1 MNSINKNGK
10 IKVLI
15 VDDDERM
22 IRALQDI
29 LEFKG
34 FSVAL
39 AKDGEEALAK
49 VKQKEFDALI
59 LDILLPKKNGMEVL
73 KEVVADNPQLPVIVI
88 SGHGTIRL
96 AVESTKLGAYD
107 FLEKPLDAERVLITL
122 KNAVEKYRLERKV
135 QSLIRDSLE
144 RYKMVGKSHAIRKI
158 FKTIEQAAP
167 THGRVLIQGES
178 GTGKELV
185 ARAIHHLSARSDGP
199 FVRLNCAS
207 IPEEL
212 IESELFGYKRGAFT
226 GAATDKDGLFKA
238 ANRGT
243 LFLDEIGDMSLR
255 AQSKVLRA
263 IEEGEIQK
271 VGSVDSEQI
280 DVRLVAATN
289 KKLEDLIAEK
299 KFRED
304 LYYRLNVVTIEVPP
318 LRERKEDIPAL
329 IAHYNKIF
337 SEENNVKLRTFTT
350 DAIILFIEYDWPGNI
365 RELKNVV
372 EYLVVANDKEF
383 IDQQLAFKAVYR
395 NENGATGNYFSN
407 ASITLKEARENFE
420 KEFIMNRLTAL
431 GWNIS
436 KTAKAL
442 GLDRTNLYKKMVR
455 YKIKSLHP

>member
-1 MNSINKNGK
+1 MASLDGNGK

-22 IRALQDI
+22 IKALQDI

-34 FSVAL
+34 FNVDL
-39 AKDGEEALAK
+39 AKDGEEALSK
-49 VKQKEFDALI
+49 VTKKEFDALV
-59 LDILLPKKNGMEVL
+59 LDILLPKKDGIEVL
-73 KEVVADNPQLPVIVI
+73 KEVIADKPQLPVIMI

-135 QSLIRDSLE
+135 NSLIRDSLE
-144 RYKMVGKSHAIRKI
+144 RYKMVGQSFSIQQI

-167 THGRVLIQGES
+167 TNGRILIQGES
-178 GTGKELV
+178 GVGKELV
-185 ARAIHHLSARSDGP
+185 ARAIHHLSQRSAGP

-212 IESELFGYKRGAFT
+212 IESELFGYRKGAFT
-226 GAATDKDGLFKA
+226 GAVSDKEGLFKTA
-238 ANRGT
+238 DHGT

-271 VGSVDSEQI
+271 VGGLESEQV
-280 DVRLVAATN
+280 DVRLIAATN
-289 KKLEDLIAEK
+289 KNLDQLIEEK

-304 LYYRLNVVTIEVPP
+304 LYYRLNVITIEVPP

-329 IAHYNKIF
+329 IAHFNKIF
-337 SEENNVKLRTFTT
+337 SEENNVKLKTFTS
-350 DAIILFIEYDWPGNI
+350 DAIVLFVEYDWPGNI
-365 RELKNVV
+365 RELKNVI
-372 EYLVVANDKEF
+372 EYLVVANNEEI
-383 IDQQLAFKAVYR
+383 IDQQLVFNAIYR
-395 NENGATGNYFSN
+395 NDVHSKRSYFADIKLS
-407 ASITLKEARENFE
+407 LKEAREKFE
-420 KEFIMNRLTAL
+420 KEIIMNRLVVFD
-431 GWNIS
+431 WNIS
-436 KTAKAL
+436 KTAKEL

-455 YKIKSLHP
+455 YGIRSN

>member
-1 MNSINKNGK
+1 MNAITQNGK

-34 FSVAL
+34 FSVDL
-39 AKDGEEALAK
+39 AKDGEEALVK
-49 VKQKEFDALI
+49 VNQKDFDALV
-59 LDILLPKKNGMEVL
+59 LDIILPKKDGMEVL
-73 KEVVADNPQLPVIVI
+73 KEVVTKKPQLPVIVI

-122 KNAVEKYRLERKV
+122 KNAVEKYRLEKKV
-135 QSLIRDSLE
+135 HSLIRDSLE
-144 RYKMVGKSHAIRKI
+144 RYKMIGKSQAIRNI

-167 THGRVLIQGES
+167 THGRILIQGES

-185 ARAIHHLSARSDGP
+185 ARAIHHLSTRSDGP

-212 IESELFGYKRGAFT
+212 IESELFGYKKGAFT
-226 GAATDKDGLFKA
+226 GAGTDKEGLFKA
-238 ANRGT
+238 ANGGT

-255 AQSKVLRA
+255 AQAKVLRA

-271 VGSVDSEQI
+271 LGGVDFEQVDARI
-280 DVRLVAATN
+280 IAATN
-289 KKLEDLIAEK
+289 KKLEQLIVEK

-304 LYYRLNVVTIEVPP
+304 LYYRLNVVTIYVPP

-329 IAHYNKIF
+329 ITHFNKLF
-337 SEENNVKLRTFTT
+337 SDENNVKRRVFTT
-350 DAIILFIEYDWPGNI
+350 DAIILFVEYDWPGNI

-372 EYLVVANDKEF
+372 EYLVVVSDKEV
-383 IDQQLAFKAVYR
+383 IDQQLAFQAIYR
-395 NENGATGNYFSN
+395 NENYAQKTYFSN
-407 ASITLKEARENFE
+407 RNITLREARESFE
-420 KEFIMNRLTAL
+420 KEMILNRLAAL
-431 GWNIS
+431 NWNIS
-436 KTAKAL
+436 RTAKEL
-442 GLDRTNLYKKMVR
+442 GLDRTNLYKKMMR
-455 YKIKSLHP
+455 YGIQSH

>member
-1 MNSINKNGK
+1 MNSVNQNEK

-22 IRALQDI
+22 IKALQDI

-34 FSVAL
+34 FGVTL
-39 AKDGEEALAK
+39 AKDGEEALTK
-49 VKQKEFDALI
+49 VKQKDFDALI
-59 LDILLPKKNGMEVL
+59 LDILLPKKDGMEVL
-73 KEVVADNPQLPVIVI
+73 KEVVADKPQLPVIVI

-135 QSLIRDSLE
+135 NSLIRDSLE
-144 RYKMVGKSHAIRKI
+144 RYKMVGNSHVIREI

-167 THGRVLIQGES
+167 TNGRILIQGES

-185 ARAIHHLSARSDGP
+185 ARAIHHLSSRSDGP
-199 FVRLNCAS
+199 FIRLNCAS
-207 IPEEL
+207 IPDEL
-212 IESELFGYKRGAFT
+212 IESELFGYKKGAFT
-226 GAATDKDGLFKA
+226 GAVADKEGLFKM
-238 ANRGT
+238 ANHGT

-271 VGSVDSEQI
+271 VGSVTTEQVDARI
-280 DVRLVAATN
+280 IAATN
-289 KKLEDLIAEK
+289 KELEQLITQK

-304 LYYRLNVVTIEVPP
+304 LYYRLNVVTIYVPP

-329 IAHYNKIF
+329 IAHFNKYF
-337 SEENNVKLRTFTT
+337 ADENNVKRRTFTT
-350 DAIILFIEYDWPGNI
+350 DAIILFVEYDWPGNI

-372 EYLVVANDKEF
+372 EYLVVVSDKEI
-383 IDQQLAFKAVYR
+383 IDQQLAFQAVYR
-395 NENGATGNYFSN
+395 NENYTRKVYFSN
-407 ASITLKEARENFE
+407 KNITLREAREGFE
-420 KEFIMNRLTAL
+420 KEMILNRLAAL
-431 GWNIS
+431 NWNVS
-436 KTAKAL
+436 RTAKEL
-442 GLDRTNLYKKMVR
+442 GLDRTNLYKKMMR
-455 YKIKSLHP
+455 YGIQPRLI

>member
-1 MNSINKNGK
+1 MNTITQNGK

-22 IRALQDI
+22 IKALQDI

-34 FSVAL
+34 FSVDL
-39 AKDGEEALAK
+39 AKDGEEALDK
-49 VKQKEFDALI
+49 VKQKDFDALV
-59 LDILLPKKNGMEVL
+59 LDIILPKKDGMEVL
-73 KEVVADNPQLPVIVI
+73 KEVVTDKPQLPVIVI

-122 KNAVEKYRLERKV
+122 KNAVEKYRLEKKV
-135 QSLIRDSLE
+135 NSLIRNSLE
-144 RYKMVGKSHAIRKI
+144 RYKMIGKSQAIRNI

-167 THGRVLIQGES
+167 THGRILIQGES

-199 FVRLNCAS
+199 FIRLNCAS

-212 IESELFGYKRGAFT
+212 IESELFGYKKGAFT
-226 GAATDKDGLFKA
+226 GAVADKEGLFKM
-238 ANRGT
+238 ANGGT

-255 AQSKVLRA
+255 AQAKVLRA

-271 VGSVDSEQI
+271 LGGVDFEQVDARI
-280 DVRLVAATN
+280 ITATN
-289 KKLEDLIAEK
+289 KKLEQLIAEK

-304 LYYRLNVVTIEVPP
+304 LYYRLNVVTIYVPP
-318 LRERKEDIPAL
+318 LRERKEDIPVL
-329 IAHYNKIF
+329 IAHFNKLF
-337 SEENNVKLRTFTT
+337 SDENNVKRRTFTT
-350 DAIILFIEYDWPGNI
+350 DAIILLMEYDWPGNI

-372 EYLVVANDKEF
+372 EYLVVVNDNE
-383 IDQQLAFKAVYR
+383 IVDQQLAFQAVYR
-395 NENGATGNYFSN
+395 NETYAQKTYFSN
-407 ASITLKEARENFE
+407 RNITLKEARESFE
-420 KEFIMNRLTAL
+420 KEMILNRLAAL
-431 GWNIS
+431 NWNIS
-436 KTAKAL
+436 RTAKEL

-455 YKIKSLHP
+455 YGIQSH

>member
-1 MNSINKNGK
+1 M
-10 IKVLI
+10 KVLI

-34 FSVAL
+34 FSVDL
-39 AKDGEEALAK
+39 AKDGEEALVK
-49 VKQKEFDALI
+49 VNQKDFDALV
-59 LDILLPKKNGMEVL
+59 LDIILPKKDGMEVL
-73 KEVVADNPQLPVIVI
+73 KEVVTKKPQLPVIVI

-122 KNAVEKYRLERKV
+122 KNAVEKYRLEKKV
-135 QSLIRDSLE
+135 HSLIRDSLE
-144 RYKMVGKSHAIRKI
+144 RYKMIGKSQAIRNI

-167 THGRVLIQGES
+167 THGRILIQGES

-185 ARAIHHLSARSDGP
+185 ARAIHHLSTRSDGP

-212 IESELFGYKRGAFT
+212 IESELFGYKKGAFT
-226 GAATDKDGLFKA
+226 GAGTDKEGLFKA
-238 ANRGT
+238 ANGGT

-255 AQSKVLRA
+255 AQAKVLRA

-271 VGSVDSEQI
+271 LGGVDFEQVDARI
-280 DVRLVAATN
+280 IAATN
-289 KKLEDLIAEK
+289 KKLEQLIVEK

-304 LYYRLNVVTIEVPP
+304 LYYRLNVVTIYVPP

-329 IAHYNKIF
+329 ITHFNKLF
-337 SEENNVKLRTFTT
+337 SDENNVKRRVFTT
-350 DAIILFIEYDWPGNI
+350 DAIILFVEYDWPGNI

-372 EYLVVANDKEF
+372 EYLVVVSDKEV
-383 IDQQLAFKAVYR
+383 IDQQLAFQAIYR
-395 NENGATGNYFSN
+395 NENYAQKTYFSN
-407 ASITLKEARENFE
+407 RNITLREARESFE
-420 KEFIMNRLTAL
+420 KEMILNRLAAL
-431 GWNIS
+431 NWNIS
-436 KTAKAL
+436 RTAKEL
-442 GLDRTNLYKKMVR
+442 GLDRTNLYKKMMR
-455 YKIKSLHP
+455 YGIQSH